1 MSKDRLPKLARMGH
15 KVVAYLDEVKETDTE
30 TGESYFYHKVV
41 INNFSRS
48 DIIESL
54 VRSKYPTYGAELASM
69 NNGGED
75 LSRYEAWRTFSKA
88 FAYEVE
94 TFYTSGEL
102 VLEGEQNA

>member
-1 MSKDRLPKLARMGH
+1 MRIMSKNKLPKLVRMGH
-15 KVVAYLDEVKETDTE
+15 KVVAYLDEMKETDAE
-30 TGESYFYHKVV
+30 TGELYFYHKVV
-41 INNFSRS
+41 IDSLNRS

-54 VRSKYPTYGAELASM
+54 VRSKYHTYGAELASI

-75 LSRYEAWRTFSKA
+75 LSNYEAWRTFSKA

-102 VLEGEQNA
+102 TLETE

>member
-1 MSKDRLPKLARMGH
+1 MSKDKLPKLARMGH

-30 TGESYFYHKVV
+30 TGESYFYHKAV
-41 INNFSRS
+41 IDSFNRP

-54 VRSKYPTYGAELASM
+54 VRSKYPTYGAELASI

-75 LSRYEAWRTFSKA
+75 FSNYEAWRTFSKA

-102 VLEGEQNA
+102 SLETE